1 MGNRGYPVSLY
12 LAVRAIRRGNRGTLV
27 LTILLIALM
36 VVLMNFMVMVMG
48 SMITQYYQQI
58 IDYQYGD
65 VIIIP
70 QDKQT
75 YIDNVADLVDR
86 LQRIPGVGGVS
97 ARLTTGVT
105 ITNPKTGVFQ
115 PESLTA
121 FNPDD
126 EKTVTRYNQK
136 IIAGDF
142 LSKDD
147 TDKILIGVL
156 LAGND
161 DATKDKLPSLGGVTV
176 GDLVT
181 VAYNNGMVKTY
192 RIKGIYQTDNALN
205 DAAAFISRNE
215 MDTILHS
222 QGRAT
227 AVIVRGTDP
236 SLDPAYAL
244 QLKYTLMQFGVQD
257 QVKTWAEK
265 GKALL
270 EDSLGSLQ
278 KIEYLITLVGL
289 IVASMVVFVITFI
302 NITNRQKQ
310 IAILKAI
317 GIRRQT
323 IIRNFL
329 VQTFFLCTCGVAVGW
344 LMLEVIMVLLNLYPI
359 KFNLGYVYPT
369 IDYGS
374 FALSIL
380 SLYLVSLISGY
391 LPARTV
397 ANEDI
402 LEAMRG

>member
-1 MGNRGYPVSLY
+1 MKNRGYPVSLY

-36 VVLMNFMVMVMG
+36 VVLMNFMVTIMG
-48 SMITQYYQQI
+48 TLITQYYQQI

-65 VIIIP
+65 VIIVP
-70 QDKQT
+70 QDRQT
-75 YIDNVADLVDR
+75 FIDNAASLVDR
-86 LQRIPGVGGVS
+86 LQMIPGVGGVS
-97 ARLTTGVT
+97 SRFTTGVT
-105 ITNPKTGVFQ
+105 ITNPKNGIFQ

-126 EKTVTRYNQK
+126 EKTVTRYSQK
-136 IIAGDF
+136 IIDGDF

-147 TDKILIGVL
+147 TDKIFIGVL
-156 LAGND
+156 LAGNTD
-161 DATKDKLPSLGGVTV
+161 VTKDKLPSLGGIRV

-181 VAYNNGMVKTY
+181 VSYNNGVVKTY
-192 RIKGIYQTDNALN
+192 RVKGIYQTDNALN
-205 DAAAFISRNE
+205 DNGAFISRTE
-215 MDTILHS
+215 MDNVLHV
-222 QGRAT
+222 QGKAT
-227 AVIVRGTDP
+227 SVLVRGTNP

-244 QLKYTLMQFGVQD
+244 QLKYTLIQFGVQD
-257 QVKTWAEK
+257 QAKTWNEK

-289 IVASMVVFVITFI
+289 IVASIVVFVITFI
-302 NITNRQKQ
+302 NITNRRKQ

-323 IIRNFL
+323 IIENFL
-329 VQTFFLCTCGVAVGW
+329 VQTFFLCCCGAAAGW
-344 LMLEVIMVLLNLYPI
+344 LMLEGITVLLNIYPI
-359 KFNLGYVYPT
+359 KFNLGYLYPV
-369 IDYGS
+369 IDYGF
-374 FALSIL
+374 FAISIL
-380 SLYLVSLISGY
+380 MLFLVSLISGY